1 MSSSPPVDP
10 TTGTEIKATDDVVGV
25 ADARLPV
32 ELQADLP
39 AQIKSR
45 SPWEIVWLKLK
56 RNRAAMFA
64 LYVLLFMYGCVF
76 IAGFLAPY
84 GYVHANTDLGFHDPM
99 IFKIHLRDDAG
110 NWQRP
115 FVYGTRV
122 VNPARKLYEED
133 KSKIYPIR
141 FFVTSPSR
149 DDSYDLLWVIPSNV
163 HLFGVDE
170 PGRIFLFGTDLF
182 GRDTFSRILYGSQIS
197 LSVGI
202 LGILISTVIGMLVGG
217 ISGYFGGTTDFLLM
231 RLVELILAIPNLYLI
246 LILRQS
252 FGANLTSTQIY
263 TLIVGILAFIGWA
276 TQARVIRGM
285 VLALK
290 EREYVV
296 AAEAL
301 GFSKMWIIIKHIL
314 PNTFSFVIVT
324 ATLSVPFFIIGE
336 VGLSFLGV
344 GIQEPE
350 ASWGNM
356 LNAGLNVRYLQD
368 FWWILTPGFFI
379 FVAVLA
385 WNVFGDGLRDATDPR
400 TQR

>member
-1 MSSSPPVDP
+1 MSSNPPVDP
-10 TTGTEIKATDDVVGV
+10 IEIKATDDVAGV
-25 ADARLPV
+25 SPPLPDELRPDAPRV
-32 ELQADLP
+32 V
-39 AQIKSR
+39 KSR
-45 SPWEIVWLKLK
+45 SPWEIVWIKLR
-56 RNRAAMFA
+56 RNRAAMIS
-64 LYVLLFMYGCVF
+64 LYVLVFMYACVLV
-76 IAGFLAPY
+76 AGFVAPY
-84 GYVHANTDLGFHDPM
+84 GYARTNTELSFHPPM
-99 IFKIHLRDDAG
+99 LTAIRMRDETG

-115 FVYGTRV
+115 FVYGIRP
-122 VNPARKLYEED
+122 VNPSRKEYVED
-133 KSKIYPIR
+133 RTQVYPIR
-141 FFVTSPSR
+141 FFVTSVSR
-149 DDSYDLLWVIPSNV
+149 DDQYDLLWVIPSNL

-170 PGRIFLFGTDLF
+170 PGRIFLFGSDLF
-182 GRDTFSRILYGSQIS
+182 GRDTFSRILYGAQIS

-202 LGILISTVIGMLVGG
+202 VGIIISTVIGMLVGG

-246 LILRQS
+246 LILRQT
-252 FGANLTSTQIY
+252 FGSNLTSTQIY
-263 TLIVGILAFIGWA
+263 TLIIGILAFIGWA
-276 TQARVIRGM
+276 TQARVVRGM

-301 GFSKMWIIIKHIL
+301 GFSKMWIIVKHIL

-324 ATLSVPFFIIGE
+324 ATLSVPFYII
-336 VGLSFLGV
+336 GLSFLGV

-368 FWWILTPGFFI
+368 YWWILTPGFFI